1 VVVERFATEAGTP
14 LETRVV
20 ARELRALASVPPELG
35 EAVREILASVR
46 ARGDAAVI
54 ELTRRFDSD
63 SAPER
68 LRVEPV
74 KLERALADL
83 DGDVRTGL
91 ELAAENVRLV
101 CEAEWY
107 EEAIETIVDLPQ
119 GQRVN
124 LRERP
129 VGRAAAYVPG
139 GRAAYPSSAIMCCVP
154 ARVAGV
160 QELVVATPP
169 GDDGEPSP
177 VVLAA
182 CALCGVDEVYGMGGA
197 QAIGALAF
205 GTESVSPVDVI
216 VGPGSH
222 YVQEAKR
229 QVVGIVGIDGVA
241 GPSELVVVAD
251 ADVDAGLV
259 ALDLAAQS
267 EHGSDTLLALLSPA
281 RLVLDAVE
289 RELARLAGRSST
301 ISDATV
307 ALVETTSLE
316 AAVMVAN
323 ELAPEHLELLCA
335 DAEAVAGKLSTSG
348 CVFLGATGGTAFGDY
363 AAGSNHV
370 LPTGGA
376 ARFSGPL
383 GVSRFLHR
391 QALVSLP
398 VRATKALA
406 PGASSVARAEGF
418 PVHGDSMLARAR
430 LDAEDGPG

>member
-1 VVVERFATEAGTP
+1 VVVERFAIGAGTP
-14 LETRVV
+14 RE
-20 ARELRALASVPPELG
+20 ARELAHELRALASAPPELG
-35 EAVREILASVR
+35 EEVREILASVY

-63 SAPER
+63 AALER
-68 LRVEPV
+68 LRVDPG
-74 KLERALADL
+74 KLQRALSDL
-83 DGDVRTGL
+83 DRELRAAL

-101 CEAEWY
+101 AEAERARGATV
-107 EEAIETIVDLPQ
+107 ELPQ
-119 GQRVN
+119 GQRVE
-124 LRERP
+124 LRDRP
-129 VGRAAAYVPG
+129 VRRAGAYVPG

-160 QELVVATPP
+160 EELVVATPP
-169 GDDGEPSP
+169 GHGGEPSA

-182 CALCGVDEVYGMGGA
+182 CELCGVDEVYAMGGA

-205 GTESVSPVDVI
+205 GTETVRAVDVI
-216 VGPGSH
+216 VGPGSY

-229 QVVGIVGIDGVA
+229 QVVGVAGIDGVA
-241 GPSELVVVAD
+241 GPSELVVIAD
-251 ADVDAGLV
+251 ADAHAGLI

-267 EHGSDTLLALLSPA
+267 EHGSDTLLVLLSPFQF
-281 RLVLDAVE
+281 VLDTVE
-289 RELARLAGRSST
+289 RELADLGSRFPT
-301 ISDATV
+301 ISNATV

-316 AAVMVAN
+316 AAVTVVN
-323 ELAPEHLELLCA
+323 ELSPEHLELVCA
-335 DAEAVAGKLSTSG
+335 DAERVVGEITSSG
-348 CVFLGATGGTAFGDY
+348 CVFLGATGGAAFGDY
-363 AAGSNHV
+363 VAGSNHV

-383 GVSRFLHR
+383 SVSRFLHR

-406 PGASSVARAEGF
+406 PGATRLARAEGF

-430 LDAEDGPG
+430 LDGKEGPA

>member
-1 VVVERFATEAGTP
+1 MVVERFAIGDGTP
-14 LETRVV
+14 RE
-20 ARELRALASVPPELG
+20 ARALAHELRALASAPPELA
-35 EAVREILASVR
+35 EEVREILASVY
-46 ARGDAAVI
+46 ARGDAAVV

-63 SAPER
+63 AASVR
-68 LRVEPV
+68 LRVEPG
-74 KLERALADL
+74 KLQRALSDL
-83 DGDVRTGL
+83 DGELRAAL

-101 CEAEWY
+101 SEAERARGTTV
-107 EEAIETIVDLPQ
+107 ELPQ
-119 GQRVN
+119 GQRVE
-124 LRERP
+124 LRDLP
-129 VGRAAAYVPG
+129 VRRVGAYVPG

-160 QELVVATPP
+160 EELVVATPP
-169 GDDGEPSP
+169 GSDGEPSA

-182 CALCGVDEVYGMGGA
+182 CALCGVDEVYAMGGA

-205 GTESVSPVDVI
+205 GTESVRPVDVI
-216 VGPGSH
+216 VGPGSY

-229 QVVGIVGIDGVA
+229 QVVGVTGIDGVA
-241 GPSELVVVAD
+241 GPSELVVIAD
-251 ADVDAGLV
+251 ADAHAGLI

-267 EHGSDTLLALLSPA
+267 EHGSDTLLALLSP
-281 RLVLDAVE
+281 LQFVLDTVE
-289 RELARLAGRSST
+289 RELADLASRFPT

-316 AAVMVAN
+316 AAIAVVN
-323 ELAPEHLELLCA
+323 ELSPEHLELVCA
-335 DAEAVAGKLSTSG
+335 DAERVAAEVTTSG
-348 CVFLGATGGTAFGDY
+348 CVFLGATGGAAFGDY
-363 AAGSNHV
+363 VAGSNHV

-406 PGASSVARAEGF
+406 PGATSLARAEGF
-418 PVHGDSMLARAR
+418 PVHGDSMLARVD
-430 LDAEDGPG
+430 LDAKEGPA

>member
-1 VVVERFATEAGTP
+1 VVVERFTIGAW
-14 LETRVV
+14 
-20 ARELRALASVPPELG
+20 ARYTSRALAHELRALVSAPPELG
-35 EAVREILASVR
+35 EEVREILSSVY

-54 ELTRRFDSD
+54 ELTRRFDGD
-63 SAPER
+63 TAPDR
-68 LRVEPV
+68 LRVEPG
-74 KLERALADL
+74 KLERALAGL
-83 DGDVRTGL
+83 DGDLRSGL

-101 CEAEWY
+101 AEAERQR
-107 EEAIETIVDLPQ
+107 EATVDLPQ
-119 GQRVN
+119 GQRVE
-124 LRERP
+124 LRELAIR
-129 VGRAAAYVPG
+129 RAAAYVPG
-139 GRAAYPSSAIMCCVP
+139 GRAAYPSSVIMCCVP

-160 QELVVATPP
+160 QELAVATPP
-169 GDDGEPSP
+169 GRDGEPSP
-177 VVLAA
+177 VVLAT
-182 CALCGVDEVYGMGGA
+182 CALCGVDEVYAMGGA

-205 GTESVSPVDVI
+205 GTESISPVDVI
-216 VGPGSH
+216 VGPGSY

-229 QVVGIVGIDGVA
+229 QVVGVVGIDGIA
-241 GPSELVVVAD
+241 GPSELVVIAD
-251 ADVDAGLV
+251 ADAHAGLV

-267 EHGSDTLLALLSPA
+267 EHGSETLLALLSPHEF
-281 RLVLDAVE
+281 VLDEVE
-289 RELARLAGRSST
+289 RELAGLAGRFPT

-307 ALVETTSLE
+307 ALVETTTLE
-316 AAVMVAN
+316 AAVTLAN
-323 ELAPEHLELLCA
+323 ELAPEHLELFCA
-335 DAEAVAGKLSTSG
+335 DAERVAGEIRTSG

-383 GVSRFLHR
+383 GVSRFLRR

-430 LDAEDGPG
+430 LEAKDGPG

>member
-1 VVVERFATEAGTP
+1 VVVERFAIGAGTP
-14 LETRVV
+14 SEG
-20 ARELRALASVPPELG
+20 RELAHELRSLASAPPELG
-35 EAVREILASVR
+35 DEVREILGSVY

-68 LRVEPV
+68 LRVEPE
-74 KLERALADL
+74 KLERALSNL
-83 DGDVRTGL
+83 DSELRAVL
-91 ELAAENVRLV
+91 KLAAENVRLV
-101 CEAEWY
+101 SEAEQARGTTV
-107 EEAIETIVDLPQ
+107 ELPQ
-119 GQRVN
+119 GQRVE
-124 LRERP
+124 LRDLP
-129 VGRAAAYVPG
+129 VRRVGAYVPG

-160 QELVVATPP
+160 EELAVATPP
-169 GDDGEPSP
+169 GSDGEPSP
-177 VVLAA
+177 IVLAA
-182 CALCGVDEVYGMGGA
+182 CALCGVDEVYAMGGA

-205 GTESVSPVDVI
+205 GTESVRPVDVI
-216 VGPGSH
+216 VGPGSY

-229 QVVGIVGIDGVA
+229 QVVGVAGIDGVA
-241 GPSELVVVAD
+241 GPSELVVIAD
-251 ADVDAGLV
+251 ADAHAGLI

-267 EHGSDTLLALLSPA
+267 EHGSDTLLVLLSPFQF
-281 RLVLDAVE
+281 VLDTVE
-289 RELARLAGRSST
+289 RELADLGDRFPT
-301 ISDATV
+301 ISDAAV

-316 AAVMVAN
+316 AAVTVVN
-323 ELAPEHLELLCA
+323 EISPEHLELFCA
-335 DAEAVAGKLSTSG
+335 EPERIARQTTTSG
-348 CVFLGATGGTAFGDY
+348 CVFLGATGGAAFGDY
-363 AAGSNHV
+363 VAGSNHV

-383 GVSRFLHR
+383 SVTRFLHR

-430 LDAEDGPG
+430 LDAKEGPA